1 MASIRSSGKIE
12 NDADYVLQV
21 WRDLED
27 EVPEFE
33 RKNVSIYLQKDRVRG
48 DPANCVIEFDR

>member
-21 WRDLED
+21 WRDLDDDIPPED
-27 EVPEFE
+27 
-33 RKNVSIYLQKDRVRG
+33 RKLV
-48 DPANCVIEFDR
+48 